1 VTEAGMDAQVLTL
14 FDRLKIQDEK
24 VRDWFLKVQ
33 RAGTREGQVQ
43 SEEKIAEL
51 NRQFTVLRSQ
61 QGRLLNLR
69 LLDEID
75 EQTFAVRTSRCGIGS
90 PPRTCRCRDATAH
103 GRNRASA
110 NADAPMG

>member
-24 VRDWFLKVQ
+24 VRDWFLKVL

-75 EQTFAVRTSRCGIGS
+75 EQTFAAKNVEMRDRIAAQNLQVQGCDRT
-90 PPRTCRCRDATAH
+90 
-103 GRNRASA
+103 RAEQ
-110 NADAPMG
+110 GERKR